1 MAAQPPGPWTFTD
14 PRRDGTGIP
23 YTDVDTA
30 ALIDEA
36 VESLVLLRSP
46 MHLGD
51 AAATISALVSLI
63 AEAEG
68 QLADAVVDA
77 RDQDYPWDAIATR
90 LTTTASTAQ
99 RRYSAYERT
108 RKPAELD

>member
-1 MAAQPPGPWTFTD
+1 MAAEPTGPWTFTD
-14 PRRDGTGIP
+14 PRRDGTVIP
-23 YTDVDTA
+23 HTDDDTA
-30 ALIDEA
+30 ALIDQA
-36 VESLVLLRSP
+36 LESLVLLRSP

-68 QLADAVVDA
+68 RLANAVADA
-77 RDQDYPWDAIATR
+77 RDQDYTWDAIATR

-99 RRYSAYERT
+99 RRYAGYAPT
-108 RKPAELD
+108 RKKAELN

>member
-1 MAAQPPGPWTFTD
+1 MVAEPGPWTFTD
-14 PRRDGTGIP
+14 PRRDGTIVP
-23 YTDVDTA
+23 HADVDTA
-30 ALIDEA
+30 AVIDQA
-36 VESLVLLRSP
+36 VESLILLRSP

-51 AAATISALVSLI
+51 PAATISVLVSLI

-68 QLADAVVDA
+68 RLADAVADA

-99 RRYSAYERT
+99 RRYAGYART
-108 RKPAELD
+108 RQPAELD